1 MNNLQWMNLS
11 RAFFDFACEARQYGF
26 YLEELERME
35 KSICEMNPYKNLKS
49 GGNDGQKENNN
60 RV

>member
-35 KSICEMNPYKNLKS
+35 KSICEINPYKHLKS

>member
-26 YLEELERME
+26 YLDDLERME

>member
-26 YLEELERME
+26 YLDDLERME
-35 KSICEMNPYKNLKS
+35 KSIFEMNPYKNLS
-49 GGNDGQKENNN
+49 AGGNDEQKENNN